1 MADFLHGVETINKGN
16 APKNV
21 SEVKTSVIGIVGR
34 AASSGWKDEAPAV
47 NTPIV
52 IMKAEDVEGKL
63 GTSDEEGT
71 LPYYLKKM
79 YEQFD
84 KQVPLIIA
92 VNVGTGGGSSEP
104 EDTNIY
110 LVDHEGNV
118 ITDGEGNPI
127 VIGDTIADAT
137 DEVSGGSEIGDT
149 ITDAMDEVSGI
160 AGNAVRKTGVYA
172 LLKSQIIT
180 GYVPRIIVAPGYS
193 QNLEVAQAMVSV
205 CETLRAR
212 GFVDIDSS
220 LENDVSLALATR
232 GNPEKVGNIYD
243 KRISLFW
250 PKLKSGDKLYP
261 MSAIAA
267 AVRAKTDMDSSMG
280 YHWSISS
287 QKING
292 FTGLDIPVTY
302 SLNISSA
309 DSQKL
314 NSRGIVTVKNVGGL
328 KFCGNTN
335 SSFDSESSGGNTDHE
350 IFEVTMTTGDVIEES
365 IEYYTE
371 QKIDQ
376 PINNVWIDS
385 IVSDVN
391 AFLRKLAARGAIAG
405 GRCWYD
411 PDENEPTEIMAGHII
426 FDYDD
431 AATPPADRVTYQR
444 SYNVDYLAQLG
455 R

>member
-1 MADFLHGVETINKGN
+1 MADYLHGVETINKGN

-34 AASSGWKDEAPAV
+34 AASSGWTEEPAV

-52 IMKAEDVEGKL
+52 IMKKEDVENKL

-84 KQVPLIIA
+84 KQIPLIIA
-92 VNVGTGGGSSEP
+92 VNVGTDSGSSEP

-110 LVDHEGNV
+110 LVDHEGNI
-118 ITDGEGNPI
+118 ITDSEGNPI
-127 VIGDTIADAT
+127 VIGDTIADAM
-137 DEVSGGSEIGDT
+137 DEVSGGDETEAPEVTAGD
-149 ITDAMDEVSGI
+149 V
-160 AGNAVRKTGVYA
+160 AGNVVRKTGVYA
-172 LLKSQIIT
+172 LLKSQVVT
-180 GYVPRIIVAPGYS
+180 GYVPRIIIAPGYS

-212 GFVDIDSS
+212 GFVDIDSDV
-220 LENDVSLALATR
+220 ENELSLALASR
-232 GNPEKVGNIYD
+232 GNSEKVGGIYNT
-243 KRISLFW
+243 RISLFW
-250 PKLKSGDKLYP
+250 PKLKSGDALYP
-261 MSAIAA
+261 MSLAAA
-267 AVRAKTDMDSSMG
+267 AVRAKTDMDTSKG

-287 QKING
+287 QSING
-292 FTGLDIPVTY
+292 FSGLDIPVTY
-302 SLNISSA
+302 SLNVSSA
-309 DSQKL
+309 DSQIL

-328 KFCGNTN
+328 KFCGNRN

-350 IFEVTMTTGDVIEES
+350 VFEVTKTTGDVIEES

-391 AFLRKLAARGAIAG
+391 AFLRKLKARGAIAG
-405 GRCWYD
+405 GQCWYD

-426 FDYDD
+426 FNYDD

>member
-1 MADFLHGVETINKGN
+1 MADFLHGVETFNKGN

-52 IMKAEDVEGKL
+52 IFKAEDIRNKL
-63 GTSDEEGT
+63 GDTTEEGT
-71 LPYYLKKM
+71 LPYYITKM
-79 YEQFD
+79 YENFGRT
-84 KQVPLIIA
+84 VPAIVA
-92 VNVGTGGGSSEP
+92 VNVGTGSGSSEP

-110 LVDHEGNV
+110 LVDHEGTV
-118 ITDGEGNPI
+118 ITDGEGTPI
-127 VIGDTIADAT
+127 VIGETEIDDTIADEMDGT
-137 DEVSGGSEIGDT
+137 GGSAAD
-149 ITDAMDEVSGI
+149 V
-160 AGNAVRKTGVYA
+160 AGNIAEKTGVYA
-172 LLKSQIIT
+172 LLKSQVVT
-180 GYVPRIIVAPGYS
+180 GYVPRIIIAPGYS

-205 CETLRAR
+205 CKTLRAR
-212 GFVDIDSS
+212 GFVDIDSDV
-220 LENDVSLALATR
+220 ENELSLALASR
-232 GNPEKVGNIYD
+232 GNSEKVGGIYNT
-243 KRISLFW
+243 RISLFW
-250 PKLKSGDKLYP
+250 PKLKSGDSLYP
-261 MSAIAA
+261 MSLAAA
-267 AVRAKTDMDSSMG
+267 AVRAKTDMDTSKG

-287 QKING
+287 QSING
-292 FTGLDIPVTY
+292 FSGLDIPVTY
-302 SLNISSA
+302 SLNVSSA

-328 KFCGNTN
+328 KFCGNRN

-350 IFEVTMTTGDVIEES
+350 VFEVTKTTGDVIEES
-365 IEYYTE
+365 VEYYTE

-391 AFLRKLAARGAIAG
+391 AFLRKLKARGAIAG
-405 GRCWYD
+405 GQCWYD

-426 FDYDD
+426 FNYDD